1 MSVKRP
7 SHGVVVGYLAL
18 FVAMTGTAAAATG
31 GTFILGKSNV
41 ASTTTTLTHSS
52 GGVPLSLQTRS
63 GRAPL
68 KVNSSTKVT
77 NLNVDKLDG
86 IDSSQFQ
93 RSVAGSCFYGIA
105 SLSASGFGTCT
116 TGDATTLDG
125 LDSAAFRKVS
135 DPLPQGPPGD
145 KGDKGEPGIPGPTNA
160 YFWNTTSSPFGS
172 SGFKTIVQGVV
183 PAGSYVVSAVVQVG
197 YDSSAATTSCDLVAN
212 ESQVLATGAG
222 ATRNQPIGG
231 SSVSLQG
238 AITFADPATVGVRCI
253 LTSYSGVII
262 TSSSLSAIR
271 VGTLDI
277 NPTP

>member
-1 MSVKRP
+1 MEP
-7 SHGVVVGYLAL
+7 
-18 FVAMTGTAAAATG
+18 
-31 GTFILGKSNV
+31 NP
-41 ASTTTTLTHSS
+41 THSS
-52 GGVPLSLQTRS
+52 GGVPLSLQTLS
-63 GRAPL
+63 GTAPL

-160 YFWNTTSSPFGS
+160 YFWNNVVSSPFNTE
-172 SGFKTIVQGVV
+172 GFKTLVQGSI
-183 PAGSYVVSAVVQVG
+183 PSGSYLVSGTVQVQVLSG
-197 YDSSAATTSCDLVAN
+197 TASTRCELVAN
-212 ESQVLATGAG
+212 GVEILASGSESVDPSPIQAG
-222 ATRNQPIGG
+222 SI
-231 SSVSLQG
+231 SLQG
-238 AITFADPATVGVRCI
+238 AITLADPGTLGIRCTLTRYNGVTI
-253 LTSYSGVII
+253 AGSTI
-262 TSSSLSAIR
+262 TAIR